1 MQCDSIQAT
10 VMYSLAAV
18 FQNKLKMHKISR
30 NYEIQCVYTCPFAFS
45 NHRCILCQSLFLF
58 FQVFMF
64 IMCTALPTLHF
75 LFFQRHIHLRTAPNQ
90 ELTAAAA
97 VATAAKYLKT
107 PNYRTARV
115 Q

>member
-1 MQCDSIQAT
+1 MKYIVFIHVHSHSQII
-10 VMYSLAAV
+10 AV
-18 FQNKLKMHKISR
+18 F
-30 NYEIQCVYTCPFAFS
+30 CV
-45 NHRCILCQSLFLF
+45 SLFFCF

-64 IMCTALPTLHF
+64 IMYTALPTLHF

>member
-1 MQCDSIQAT
+1 MYLYMSIRILKS
-10 VMYSLAAV
+10 SLYFVSV
-18 FQNKLKMHKISR
+18 F
-30 NYEIQCVYTCPFAFS
+30 
-45 NHRCILCQSLFLF
+45 FL
-58 FQVFMF
+58 F

-75 LFFQRHIHLRTAPNQ
+75 LFFQRHIYLRTAPNQ

-97 VATAAKYLKT
+97 LATAAKYLKT

>member
-1 MQCDSIQAT
+1 MKYNVFIHVHSHSQII
-10 VMYSLAAV
+10 AV
-18 FQNKLKMHKISR
+18 F
-30 NYEIQCVYTCPFAFS
+30 CVS
-45 NHRCILCQSLFLF
+45 IF
-58 FQVFMF
+58 FVYYVYGL

>member
-1 MQCDSIQAT
+1 MYLYMSIRILKS
-10 VMYSLAAV
+10 SLYFV
-18 FQNKLKMHKISR
+18 S
-30 NYEIQCVYTCPFAFS
+30 VS
-45 NHRCILCQSLFLF
+45 FLF

-107 PNYRTARV
+107 PNYQTARV
-115 Q
+115 L